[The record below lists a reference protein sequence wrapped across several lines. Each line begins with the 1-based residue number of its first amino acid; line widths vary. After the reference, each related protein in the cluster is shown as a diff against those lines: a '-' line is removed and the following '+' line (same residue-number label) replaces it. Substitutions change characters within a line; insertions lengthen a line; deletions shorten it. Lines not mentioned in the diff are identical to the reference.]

1 MRLSFQFKWFNPL
14 IKLVIPFLAKKV
26 LMQDFIITQ
35 KQFANRQIFNEKND
49 QNIDYD
55 AMHNKVKKT
64 RNDKINN
71 LPTRE
76 ETTIQQ
82 IDLTL

>member
-1 MRLSFQFKWFNPL
+1 MLK
-14 IKLVIPFLAKKV
+14 
-26 LMQDFIITQ
+26 QDFIITQ

-55 AMHNKVKKT
+55 AMHNKVKKI
-64 RNDKINN
+64 RNNKINN

-76 ETTIQQ
+76 ETTTQQ